1 VSKTLG
7 YTLPY
12 LVILSIWLIFVSP
25 LVTNLHTAPLQ
36 QAVPSTTIPTKTTNS
51 NGFLTYE
58 NNSTLGVKIQYPS
71 NWQRDTYNN
80 TVAFFAPSLE
90 EGNKKI
96 IPVTLIVHVDT
107 MPFQVTSL
115 DKFISQYVDNLRKRA
130 HTNG

>member
-1 VSKTLG
+1 MSKTLG

-90 EGNKKI
+90 EGNKKNNSSNFDC
-96 IPVTLIVHVDT
+96 TC
-107 MPFQVTSL
+107 
-115 DKFISQYVDNLRKRA
+115 
-130 HTNG
+130 